1 MQVPE
6 VDEEIELKDDLI
18 KSKITLPEFRAD
30 GASRHVAVALFNLEA
45 TIRRNELDTCTSV
58 PCVCVWIKRKRLEEN
73 PVPMKRLNIQNSEY
87 RKEHKDYIKPIRFL
101 VVSVS
106 L

>member
-1 MQVPE
+1 M
-6 VDEEIELKDDLI
+6 
-18 KSKITLPEFRAD
+18 
-30 GASRHVAVALFNLEA
+30 ALFNLEA